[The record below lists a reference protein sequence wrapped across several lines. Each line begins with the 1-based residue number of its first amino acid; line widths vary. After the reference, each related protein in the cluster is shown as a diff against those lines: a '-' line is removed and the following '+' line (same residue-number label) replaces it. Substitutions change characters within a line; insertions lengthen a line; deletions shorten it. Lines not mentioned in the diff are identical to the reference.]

1 MIMEPR
7 KYINYWASNSMITLK
22 MQRLISLIHWLD
34 SILHRIG
41 NISAIYRQ
49 RLLIKSDQFGNFE
62 VTLAALTSLLF
73 FVIQWTVFCV
83 PRGCY
88 PWHGA
93 PFNVPLISLIK
104 CSASFIHL
112 SVNSHHNFRVKV
124 LRSSYVF
131 VFDSQERAFRGFS
144 LLPNPFHK

>member
-1 MIMEPR
+1 MIMKPR

-49 RLLIKSDQFGNFE
+49 QLLIKSDQFGNFE
-62 VTLAALTSLLF
+62 VTLAASTSLLF

-83 PRGCY
+83 PLTRGT
-88 PWHGA
+88 
-93 PFNVPLISLIK
+93 I
-104 CSASFIHL
+104 
-112 SVNSHHNFRVKV
+112 
-124 LRSSYVF
+124 
-131 VFDSQERAFRGFS
+131 
-144 LLPNPFHK
+144 